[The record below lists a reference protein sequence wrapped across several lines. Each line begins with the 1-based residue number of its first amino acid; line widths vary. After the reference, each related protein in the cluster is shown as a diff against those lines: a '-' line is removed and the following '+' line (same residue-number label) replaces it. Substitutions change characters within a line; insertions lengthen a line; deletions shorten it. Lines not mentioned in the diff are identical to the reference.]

1 MKITKNNGERS
12 KMDRN
17 EIMKGFND
25 YFILSLLMKGDSYGY
40 EISKNLSLYTNAY
53 YQIKESTMYTAL
65 QRLSNQRYI
74 SSYKGKETYGKE
86 RSYYKITAAGIEY
99 YTELRKSIIE
109 IIRCI
114 DIFERRLVK

>member
-1 MKITKNNGERS
+1 
-12 KMDRN
+12 MDRN

-65 QRLSNQRYI
+65 QRLNNQGYI
-74 SSYKGKETYGKE
+74 NSYKGKESNGKQ
-86 RSYYKITAAGIEY
+86 RSYYKITDEGIQY

-109 IIRCI
+109 IIQCI
-114 DIFERRLVK
+114 DIFERRLEE

>member
-1 MKITKNNGERS
+1 
-12 KMDRN
+12 MDRN

-40 EISKNLSLYTNAY
+40 EISKNILNYTKGT

-74 SSYKGKETYGKE
+74 SSYKGEETNGRQ
-86 RSYYKITAAGIEY
+86 RSYYKISIEGIEY
-99 YTELRKSIIE
+99 YADLKKNIE
-109 IIRCI
+109 EIMHAIHN
-114 DIFERRLVK
+114 FERGLKK